1 MHKDLLPGTSGATS
15 KGKSNPFG
23 SSDDSPSPRGSRYP
37 TRSSTRRT
45 GATDDSDEDVQMHTA
60 DDISPFHGLDA
71 SFMDRNYM
79 NLTAFEPGYNVS
91 CIFSRRLYILCSRMQ
106 YILHI

>member
-45 GATDDSDEDVQMHTA
+45 GAADDTDEDDVA
-60 DDISPFHGLDA
+60 DISPFHGLDE
-71 SFMDRNYM
+71 SFMDRNY
-79 NLTAFEPGYNVS
+79 LSSIQSAYDVS
-91 CIFSRRLYILCSRMQ
+91 NCRDLSIY
-106 YILHI
+106 